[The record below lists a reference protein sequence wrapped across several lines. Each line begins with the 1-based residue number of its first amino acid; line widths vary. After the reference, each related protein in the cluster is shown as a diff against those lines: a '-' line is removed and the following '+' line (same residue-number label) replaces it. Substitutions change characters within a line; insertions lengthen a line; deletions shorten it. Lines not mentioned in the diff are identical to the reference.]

1 MSHPAERPRR
11 HQVGLAALLIKDS
24 GINRLRFS
32 SCEDLLDAGAK
43 LVDETGR
50 TPIGGMKL
58 LLTVQATRATHSFE
72 SVIAL
77 CTIGRGVQAAML
89 NRSLLEDAL
98 DVHWVAAHPDEAP
111 AFADQHER
119 AIELG
124 ERAMF
129 ERFGRHDVERLDAD
143 EQKEL
148 RQLAKVYDGFR
159 RSWTL
164 ASDADR
170 LALIKK
176 RWSDPGADRLI
187 EQVFDVIQ
195 RQNNTL
201 LHTSP
206 TALGIAMN
214 PRRRGPNRVGPDS
227 WWPQALAHGVLAYY
241 FICRLL
247 AEEFGFSKDT
257 AAEAFFRASCFTKQL
272 NDEQMR
278 STRSNGS
285 CPCGSGRQ
293 FGDCH
298 GS

>member
-1 MSHPAERPRR
+1 MSTPAERPRR
-11 HQVGLAALLIKDS
+11 HQVGFAAVLIEDS

-32 SCEDLLDAGAK
+32 SCEDLLDEGAK
-43 LVDETGR
+43 LVDETGL

-58 LLTVQATRATHSFE
+58 LLMVQATRATHSFE
-72 SVIAL
+72 SVIVL
-77 CTIGRGVQAAML
+77 CKIGRGVQAAML

-98 DVHWVAAHPDEAP
+98 DVHWIAAHPDEAP
-111 AFADQHER
+111 ALADQHER

-129 ERFGRHDVERLDAD
+129 QRFGRHDVEPLDAD
-143 EQKEL
+143 EQEEL
-148 RQLAKVYDGFR
+148 KQLGKVYDGFR

-170 LALIKK
+170 IALMKK

-187 EQVFDVIQ
+187 DQTFEVIQ

-206 TALGIAMN
+206 TALGIAMK
-214 PRRRGPNRVGPDS
+214 PGRRGPNRVGPDS
-227 WWPQALAHGVLAYY
+227 WWRQALAHGGLAYY
-241 FICRLL
+241 FICRVL
-247 AEEFGFSKDT
+247 AEEFGFSKDA
-257 AAEAFFRASCFTKQL
+257 AAEAFFRASCFTKHL
-272 NDEQMR
+272 SDEQMR
-278 STRSNGS
+278 STRPNDS

-298 GS
+298 SS